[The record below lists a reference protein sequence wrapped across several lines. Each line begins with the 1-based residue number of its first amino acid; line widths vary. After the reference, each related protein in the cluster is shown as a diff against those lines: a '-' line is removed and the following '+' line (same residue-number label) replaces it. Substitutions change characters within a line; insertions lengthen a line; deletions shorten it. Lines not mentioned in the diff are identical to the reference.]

1 MACKI
6 TFFNRKK
13 NLGTYDCPERS
24 NQEMRNEVATANSIS
39 NYTRFV
45 LDYDRIT
52 GWVKNGVLT
61 SWSGRDFP
69 KTRVKIK
76 L

>member
-6 TFFNRKK
+6 TFFNRTK
-13 NLGTYDCPERS
+13 NLGTYDCPEGS
-24 NQEMRNEVATANSIS
+24 NQEERNQVAVNHGIF

-45 LDYDRIT
+45 LDYDRVT

-76 L
+76 Y